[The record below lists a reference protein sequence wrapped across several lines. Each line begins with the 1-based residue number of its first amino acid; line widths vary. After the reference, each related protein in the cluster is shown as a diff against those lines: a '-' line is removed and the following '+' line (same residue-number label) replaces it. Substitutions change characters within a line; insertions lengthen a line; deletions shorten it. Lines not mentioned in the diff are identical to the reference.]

1 MRRQLVASIALLS
14 LVVAA
19 CGTEVSGAQTFRIG
33 VDAASPEGKNLQYS
47 TFFPST
53 LKASAGDSIVFT
65 NASSQAPHTITFG
78 VEADRSNQPPVVLPN
93 GTESPVVTA
102 PCFAEAG
109 STAKLTTCPTKTLP
123 AYEGSGYWNS
133 GFLVPAVAPEGPK
146 EVTLELADS
155 IEPGQYRYLC
165 VLHGPMA
172 GVVEVVE
179 EGDREAT
186 DAVTETA
193 DEQLVEV
200 RAEADGIA
208 DPEVGA
214 NAVAAGWSGGVTAVN
229 RFLPETIEV
238 KAGSTVTWDA
248 FSDYEPHT
256 VSFGPNFKA
265 GVPGPGQAPSG
276 PKSGAAYTGGE
287 ASSGMFGKP
296 GGPFP
301 PGPYKLSFPN
311 AGTYAYVCVLHPAM
325 VGTVKVT

>member
-1 MRRQLVASIALLS
+1 MRKPLAVALGML
-14 LVVAA
+14 LVVSVA
-19 CGTEVSGAQTFRIG
+19 CGSGVSGAQTYTVG
-33 VDAASPEGKNLQYS
+33 VDAASPEGKNFQYS

-53 LKASAGDSIVFT
+53 IKASAGDSITFT

-123 AYEGSGYWNS
+123 EYNGSGYWNS

-146 EVTLELADS
+146 STTVKLADT
-155 IEPGQYRYLC
+155 IEPGSYAYVC

-172 GVVEVVE
+172 GVIEVVE
-179 EGDREAT
+179 EGDREPV

-193 DEQLVEV
+193 DEQLATVK
-200 RAEADGIA
+200 AEADAIA
-208 DPEVGA
+208 DPQVAA
-214 NAVAAGWSGGVTAVN
+214 NTVAAGWSEGVTAVN
-229 RFLPETIEV
+229 RFLPETLEV
-238 KAGSTVTWDA
+238 KRGATVTWEA
-248 FSDYEPHT
+248 FSDFEPHT
-256 VSFGPNFKA
+256 VSFGSFKA

-276 PKSGAAYTGGE
+276 PKDGAPYTSGD

-301 PGPYKLSFPN
+301 PGPYKVSFPN
-311 AGTYAYVCVLHPAM
+311 AGTYTYVCVLHPQM

>member
-1 MRRQLVASIALLS
+1 LLVAS
-14 LVVAA
+14 VA
-19 CGTEVSGAQTFRIG
+19 CGSGVSGTQSYTVG

-53 LKASAGDSIVFT
+53 LKASPGDSIVFQNRST
-65 NASSQAPHTITFG
+65 QAPHTITFG
-78 VEADRSNQPPVVLPN
+78 VDANRSNQPPVVLPN
-93 GTESPVVTA
+93 GSESPVVLE

-109 STAKLTTCPTKTLP
+109 ATNKLTTCPSKELP
-123 AYEGSGYWNS
+123 AYDGSGYWNS
-133 GFLVPAVAPEGPK
+133 GFLVPAPAPEGPK
-146 EVTLELADS
+146 DITLTLADS

-172 GVVEVVE
+172 GVLEIVA

-186 DAVTETA
+186 DIVTEAA
-193 DEQLVEV
+193 DGQLVEV
-200 RAEADGIA
+200 RAEADKIA

-214 NAVAAGWSGGVTAVN
+214 GTVAAGWSGGVTAVN

-238 KAGSTVTWDA
+238 KRGGSVTWNA
-248 FSDYEPHT
+248 FSEYEPHT
-256 VSFGPNFKA
+256 VSFGPGFKA
-265 GVPGPGQAPSG
+265 GVPGPGQIPSG
-276 PKSGAAYTGGE
+276 PKAGAAYTGGA

-311 AGTYAYVCVLHPAM
+311 AGTYTYVCVLHPAM
-325 VGTVKVT
+325 AGTVNVT